1 MEKWDVLTMILEE
14 NKLKNLLEIIHMNT
28 KWEVDM
34 MKTIIDATT
43 IWTSQNKEQ
52 NDIVDAL
59 QEQCQLALNTKE
71 NNLLKR
77 ELNALKHQ

>member
-1 MEKWDVLTMILEE
+1 
-14 NKLKNLLEIIHMNT
+14 
-28 KWEVDM
+28 M